1 MKKLIVTVSAGLL
14 AACAASDPAE
24 VRAPRSESEYI
35 TGSRIPGKGP
45 GAVTRGDKEEIERMR
60 STGTV
65 PLPDHM
71 KP

>member
-1 MKKLIVTVSAGLL
+1 MKKLILIVSAGLL
-14 AACAASDPAE
+14 TACAASDPAE
-24 VRAPRSESEYI
+24 VRAPRSENEYI